1 MIRNSFFV
9 VAIFTVLVILA
20 SSCQAATVNVN
31 ITESTQ
37 FVDLATI
44 DLTTYDDFALWGASP
59 SGNLLRAE
67 YAGEG
72 PVFLIN
78 RTMADLTN
86 GNPVRSMGQFAW
98 HEPSYRVSESLATNA
113 GLQHYPIPNSP
124 VGEGFRM
131 ELFPSASAD
140 TVYSVF
146 GTAYGGPTRI
156 LVGGANYTPQ
166 MLFTSEG
173 VRWKADFT
181 VGAGGDP
188 LLLQFQLASIT
199 NTERA
204 PDANVTVSAVGA
216 EVFAVPEPE
225 TMTMAFLAALP
236 LLAIPKRRK
245 V

>member
-9 VAIFTVLVILA
+9 VAIFTLLVILA

-37 FVDLATI
+37 FVDLETI
-44 DLTTYDDFALWGASP
+44 NLTTYDDFALWGASP
-59 SGNLLRAE
+59 SGSPLTAQ
-67 YAGEG
+67 YSGTG
-72 PVFLIN
+72 SLIN
-78 RTMADLTN
+78 RTLADLTN
-86 GNPVRSMGQFAW
+86 GNPIRTLGQFAW

-199 NTERA
+199 NAERA
-204 PDANVTVSAVGA
+204 SDANVTVSAVGA
-216 EVFAVPEPE
+216 EVVVVPEPE
-225 TMTMAFLAALP
+225 TMAMAFLAALP